1 MASSSS
7 KASDSSSQ
15 RPKVRALASVST
27 PRARFPTP
35 ISFPNLIGLA
45 VQRPDQGPSGK
56 DAAGLV
62 ALHGKLAQLKRQ
74 VQSTRLAAIK
84 ERVEANRKALQVHT
98 CALFDVA
105 AAAEVASRGAEGGN
119 ALSRGAAEGHR
130 RFVGWDSASGPGER
144 ELVHVQEENLVAGT
158 LVLSSSGGSGASHR
172 TVVQLVKLPVVDK
185 IPPYTTWIFLD
196 KYNASTRSLFQS
208 DHLSLGS

>member
-1 MASSSS
+1 MRSVRRRRGGGGGVAGRRGR
-7 KASDSSSQ
+7 Q
-15 RPKVRALASVST
+15 R
-27 PRARFPTP
+27 
-35 ISFPNLIGLA
+35 A
-45 VQRPDQGPSGK
+45 V
-56 DAAGLV
+56 AG
-62 ALHGKLAQLKRQ
+62 
-74 VQSTRLAAIK
+74 
-84 ERVEANRKALQVHT
+84 
-98 CALFDVA
+98 
-105 AAAEVASRGAEGGN
+105 RGG
-119 ALSRGAAEGHR
+119 GHR

-196 KYNASTRSLFQS
+196 KYSASTRSLFQS

>member
-1 MASSSS
+1 
-7 KASDSSSQ
+7 
-15 RPKVRALASVST
+15 
-27 PRARFPTP
+27 
-35 ISFPNLIGLA
+35 
-45 VQRPDQGPSGK
+45 
-56 DAAGLV
+56 LV
-62 ALHGKLAQLKRQ
+62 WFVVFEQ
-74 VQSTRLAAIK
+74 

-196 KYNASTRSLFQS
+196 KYSASTRSLFQS